1 MSELSPVAARR
12 AEMLQVARRVFLERG
27 MGASMEQL
35 ACEMGMA
42 RQTLYNHFESKDRLY
57 AEMIRATA
65 ESFLFSLRG
74 DDTDFREYL
83 IQFGVSIRHILLSD
97 EGLGL
102 FRLMIGETA
111 RRPELAEI
119 VFHSGPGN
127 TLNQLTRVMTSAM
140 ERGVIRA
147 EDPAFAAEML
157 LSMLLGVE
165 QILRL
170 LGRPARPP
178 EAERVRVAAIVE
190 RFLCAFVPD
199 ASGNLSD
206 KESS

>member
-1 MSELSPVAARR
+1 MAELSPQAARR

-27 MGASMEQL
+27 LSASMEQL

-65 ESFLFSLRG
+65 ESFLFSLRA

-83 IQFGVSIRHILLSD
+83 IQFGLNIRKILLAD
-97 EGLGL
+97 DGVGL
-102 FRLMIGETA
+102 FRLMVAETA

-119 VFHSGPGN
+119 VYHSGPGN
-127 TLNQLTRVMTSAM
+127 TLSQLRGVMESAM
-140 ERGVIRA
+140 ARGNIREA
-147 EDPAFAAEML
+147 EADFAAEML

-165 QILRL
+165 QVLRV
-170 LGRPARPP
+170 LGRPERSV
-178 EAERVRVAAIVE
+178 EAERQRVVLIVE
-190 RFLCAFVPD
+190 SFLRAFAPD
-199 ASGNLSD
+199 ERSGIPVG
-206 KESS
+206 EE

>member
-1 MSELSPVAARR
+1 MSESSPQAARR

-57 AEMIRATA
+57 AEMIRATG
-65 ESFLFSLRG
+65 EGFLFSLRE

-83 IQFGVSIRHILLSD
+83 IQFGLNIRKTLLAD

-102 FRLMIGETA
+102 YRLMVAETG
-111 RRPELAEI
+111 RRPELAGI

-127 TLNQLTRVMTSAM
+127 TLTQLTQVMESAM
-140 ERGVIRA
+140 AKGTIRVV
-147 EDPAFAAEML
+147 EPDFAAEML
-157 LSMLLGVE
+157 LSMVLGVE
-165 QILRL
+165 QVLRL
-170 LGRPARPP
+170 LGRPERSA
-178 EAERVRVAAIVE
+178 EAERRRVVEIVE
-190 RFLCAFVPD
+190 SFLRAFAPD
-199 ASGNLSD
+199 DGSGIPVG
-206 KESS
+206 EE